1 MVEARL
7 AKKRKANLGKASV
20 APITE
25 LATRSTSA
33 KGASADTPAKLF
45 IEDVRAI
52 LRQARRGAYAAAN
65 HIMVQA
71 YWNIGRRIVREEQG
85 GKQRADYGQF
95 LIRNLARQ
103 LGDEF
108 GGGVSVANLWN
119 FRLFYLT
126 FPAESKLYAVR
137 RVLTWTHWRI
147 LMRVQD
153 PDARDFYTRE
163 SAENGW
169 KTRQLERNIATHYFQ
184 RLLKPRKTS
193 KGKKRKILK
202 PTAATSP
209 LGAASPVEFVKDP
222 YVLEFLGLPDAAALP
237 EEQLEN
243 AITLRLRDF
252 LMELGKGFSFVG
264 RQFRVST
271 ETSHFFVDLVFYNY
285 LLKCFVLIDLKT
297 RALNHADIGQM
308 DMYVRLF
315 DDLKRGE
322 QDNPTLGIIL
332 CAHKDDTMVRY
343 SVLSESQQL
352 FASQYRLVLP
362 SEEELR
368 DELCRRNILHGP
380 DTKIVP

>member
-1 MVEARL
+1 MVEAWL
-7 AKKRKANLGKASV
+7 AKKRKANIDKATV

-25 LATRSTSA
+25 LATRSTSS
-33 KGASADTPAKLF
+33 KGAPEDPPATMF

-126 FPAESKLYAVR
+126 FPAEAKLYAVR
-137 RVLTWTHWRI
+137 RVLTWTHWRV
-147 LMRVQD
+147 LMRVED
-153 PDARDFYTRE
+153 PDARDFYIRE

-193 KGKKRKILK
+193 KGKKHKILR
-202 PTAATSP
+202 PTAATTTRAS
-209 LGAASPVEFVKDP
+209 AASPIEFVKDLE
-222 YVLEFLGLPDAAALP
+222 YV
-237 EEQLEN
+237 
-243 AITLRLRDF
+243 
-252 LMELGKGFSFVG
+252 
-264 RQFRVST
+264 
-271 ETSHFFVDLVFYNY
+271 
-285 LLKCFVLIDLKT
+285 
-297 RALNHADIGQM
+297 
-308 DMYVRLF
+308 
-315 DDLKRGE
+315 
-322 QDNPTLGIIL
+322 
-332 CAHKDDTMVRY
+332 
-343 SVLSESQQL
+343 
-352 FASQYRLVLP
+352 
-362 SEEELR
+362 
-368 DELCRRNILHGP
+368 
-380 DTKIVP
+380 